1 MFSTNVCVANEH
13 LLPCTPAELC
23 VTTAQSVVV
32 SDVSAPEQQ
41 PARVAEVGA
50 ETADSR
56 RTQAYTVIAPVNN
69 KRREF
74 YSH

>member
-50 ETADSR
+50 ETTDSCR
-56 RTQAYTVIAPVNN
+56 SQTYTVVLP
-69 KRREF
+69 E
-74 YSH
+74 Y

>member
-32 SDVSAPEQQ
+32 SDVSAPEQR
-41 PARVAEVGA
+41 PARVAEVST
-50 ETADSR
+50 ETANR
-56 RTQAYTVIAPVNN
+56 RQSQSYAVIAPVNI